1 MAKSADKA
9 CQLFFLTDNKS
20 EATLLKPKLDA
31 IFHTEHYDVQS
42 VWISDTGRIT
52 YHFYSDTAIDNLM
65 RTYPIVDGRSCIPR
79 HPRFVQPVFGLE
91 IAINGV
97 GDYPQAR
104 ALIDH
109 YIQTTYGPKFGSDV
123 VRRSRIMLDGNVYC
137 AVLKNPI
144 VTSLFLSDEF
154 NLFKNKPRFTSSVPT
169 WQPDYL
175 YNLNIQGFPTTTSS
189 FRQTLQNISPQLQTQ
204 LDILRSQTEVVSR
217 GLQKVADSHHTIS
230 SSLNETNDRLL
241 SYMSNFFLLISANN
255 QLMMAQTDLNSLKSE
270 ASTTRLM
277 SMFIKDD
284 HAQAHLT
291 QHLQNLD
298 REIEHSRGVISQ
310 LNQDASA
317 LRQLLLPSVPSSTL
331 PQITAMPTETSPSQP
346 LPPQRNKHP
355 CTEQDPT
362 DDDEADARE
371 VASSSAMQID
381 TSSQVTATLPHP
393 SLFLNVPTP
402 EVKLAH
408 YLTFEGGH
416 IVSPSLKTCT
426 VTSRF
431 PPNVFPYSPRYL
443 YLISYLILL
452 FFILSHVLLAS
463 ASAAFV
469 FRSIAINANGLSDPM
484 KIAALSSMTRS
495 AKPHIL
501 IIGETKSVHH
511 VSSRLTIPDY
521 DFHENPG
528 QPAVGTRNCGKWG
541 IIVGVRRGLF
551 NVQPLQL
558 HPSLDGHVLALDL
571 IIPTTEGGGFTHRLI
586 GIYAPWD
593 PGNQDSNFWHS
604 LSTLC
609 SSSPF
614 SWSVHG
620 DFNATLSF
628 AESSSTA
635 PQIDNSRQAYSA
647 FLQETNGL
655 DLWRSQ
661 PILFKTLSHIKLAN
675 VDLVNKPLFS
685 SKAPLIVL
693 PHHNMVFF
701 LRIFMS

>member
-1 MAKSADKA
+1 
-9 CQLFFLTDNKS
+9 
-20 EATLLKPKLDA
+20 
-31 IFHTEHYDVQS
+31 
-42 VWISDTGRIT
+42 
-52 YHFYSDTAIDNLM
+52 
-65 RTYPIVDGRSCIPR
+65 
-79 HPRFVQPVFGLE
+79 
-91 IAINGV
+91 
-97 GDYPQAR
+97 
-104 ALIDH
+104 
-109 YIQTTYGPKFGSDV
+109 
-123 VRRSRIMLDGNVYC
+123 
-137 AVLKNPI
+137 
-144 VTSLFLSDEF
+144 
-154 NLFKNKPRFTSSVPT
+154 
-169 WQPDYL
+169 
-175 YNLNIQGFPTTTSS
+175 
-189 FRQTLQNISPQLQTQ
+189 
-204 LDILRSQTEVVSR
+204 
-217 GLQKVADSHHTIS
+217 
-230 SSLNETNDRLL
+230 
-241 SYMSNFFLLISANN
+241 
-255 QLMMAQTDLNSLKSE
+255 MAQTDLNSLKSE

-310 LNQDASA
+310 LNQDTSA

-346 LPPQRNKHP
+346 LPPQCNKRP
-355 CTEQDPT
+355 RTEQHPT

-408 YLTFEGGH
+408 YLTFKGGH

-426 VTSRF
+426 VTSRS

-443 YLISYLILL
+443 YLFSYLVLL

-501 IIGETKSVHH
+501 IIGETKSMHH

-528 QPAVGTRNCGKWG
+528 QPALGTRNCGKWG

-593 PGNQDSNFWHS
+593 PGNQDSSFWHS

-661 PILFKTLSHIKLAN
+661 PDYSLQNSFTYQARQCRPGQQTPLLIQSTIDRVATSQHGILSVHIHVLTNFIPCTDHRPILSSIILSAPATLHGQPSIPHPIPAS
-675 VDLVNKPLFS
+675 VYTPHFLF
-685 SKAPLIVL
+685 
-693 PHHNMVFF
+693 PHRREKERLLKFSDIIHCEIQKDPTLLTEITDDESFQTVYHHLTQILLSAASQSF
-701 LRIFMS
+701 